1 MSPTPTPRR
10 TDTDTQPGY
19 VSDTVRS
26 GDDPVTV
33 RLAAVIETLDALE
46 DAADH
51 TRDAIAA
58 AVRSHG
64 NRWTAE
70 HRPTRG
76 TLQRWQ
82 IETPPVRVIR
92 AARARRSD

>member
-64 NRWTAE
+64 NR
-70 HRPTRG
+70 RSRSRG
-76 TLQRWQ
+76 RSSLIQ
-82 IETPPVRVIR
+82 PAVAIR
-92 AARARRSD
+92 AGYGPTTRSPAGA